1 MFRFPYALFS
11 SLLMLPSWDLIAQEA
26 AQEVMATVSQVRGQV
41 TASGKQS
48 GDLKAGSQLSSGTVI
63 QTGNDGAVL
72 IRPAPY
78 IKVALLP
85 SSQARFNGSQIG
97 TDGAVA
103 SFELLEG
110 TLFCRDQSAEAT
122 VGSSPKVTPSNG
134 LTGKEP
140 SMVLPGSSGKEP
152 TMVLP
157 SSSAIKVT
165 TSNGLI
171 TGKNGHFLVEQQGN
185 RTMVANVL
193 GDVTVRIGEGGGTVE
208 LGAGEVIILQPNQ
221 QGRLEVQM
229 IDLTNGTMVTIA
241 EDGSRG
247 PVERAGALLM
257 AQAANR
263 MGVAIAL
270 TLIESGS
277 GGGGGGSGSGTQQ
290 EAVQD
295 LVEQINQVVPDFA
308 NDLTSQPTT
317 PTSPQQVLNTDFV
330 SPETNVTKPT
340 ASPDAP
346 Q

>member
-1 MFRFPYALFS
+1 
-11 SLLMLPSWDLIAQEA
+11 
-26 AQEVMATVSQVRGQV
+26 
-41 TASGKQS
+41 
-48 GDLKAGSQLSSGTVI
+48 
-63 QTGNDGAVL
+63 
-72 IRPAPY
+72 
-78 IKVALLP
+78 
-85 SSQARFNGSQIG
+85 
-97 TDGAVA
+97 
-103 SFELLEG
+103 
-110 TLFCRDQSAEAT
+110 
-122 VGSSPKVTPSNG
+122 
-134 LTGKEP
+134 
-140 SMVLPGSSGKEP
+140 
-152 TMVLP
+152 MVLP

-208 LGAGEVIILQPNQ
+208 LGAGEVIILQPNE

-277 GGGGGGSGSGTQQ
+277 GGGGSGSGTQQ

-295 LVEQINQVVPDFA
+295 LVQQINQVVPGFA

-317 PTSPQQVLNTDFV
+317 PTSPQQVLNPDFV
-330 SPETNVTKPT
+330 SPETNVTKPI

>member
-1 MFRFPYALFS
+1 MKMLRFPYALLS
-11 SLLMLPSWDLIAQEA
+11 CLLFLPSWGLVAQEA
-26 AQEVMATVSQVRGQV
+26 AKEVMATVSQVRGQV

-85 SSQARFNGSQIG
+85 SSQARFNGCQIG
-97 TDGAVA
+97 ADGAAA

-110 TLFCRDQSAEAT
+110 TLFCRDQSAEDT

-208 LGAGEVIILQPNQ
+208 LGAGEVIILQPNE

-277 GGGGGGSGSGTQQ
+277 SGSGSGTQQ

-295 LVEQINQVVPDFA
+295 LVQQINQVVPGFTADVA
-308 NDLTSQPTT
+308 SQPTT

-330 SPETNVTKPT
+330 SPETNVTKPI

>member
-1 MFRFPYALFS
+1 
-11 SLLMLPSWDLIAQEA
+11 
-26 AQEVMATVSQVRGQV
+26 
-41 TASGKQS
+41 
-48 GDLKAGSQLSSGTVI
+48 
-63 QTGNDGAVL
+63 
-72 IRPAPY
+72 
-78 IKVALLP
+78 
-85 SSQARFNGSQIG
+85 
-97 TDGAVA
+97 
-103 SFELLEG
+103 
-110 TLFCRDQSAEAT
+110 
-122 VGSSPKVTPSNG
+122 VGST
-134 LTGKEP
+134 L
-140 SMVLPGSSGKEP
+140 
-152 TMVLP
+152 
-157 SSSAIKVT
+157 KVT

-171 TGKNGHFLVEQQGN
+171 TGKSGHFLVEQQGK
-185 RTMVANVL
+185 RTMVANVV

-208 LGAGEVIILQPNQ
+208 LSTGNVIVLQPNQ
-221 QGRLEVQM
+221 QGRLEVKV